1 MPGRGA
7 TRAKAFHDDGLRR
20 RCLQQSDALSLPP
33 SLVTREADITHRPAN
48 RGGRRSIGQSHRAY
62 AHPRPFP
69 FPAICICPNNLSA
82 AATAPPPFRP
92 EARMWTNDLPLSIK
106 RKRGRSP
113 LRHSGSR
120 HIVKALTKTQKHAA
134 SPLCLFATHVRG
146 RS

>member
-1 MPGRGA
+1 MMTDCGGDA
-7 TRAKAFHDDGLRR
+7 CSSLT
-20 RCLQQSDALSLPP
+20 DALSLPP

-62 AHPRPFP
+62 AHPHPFP

-106 RKRGRSP
+106 GKRGRSP

-120 HIVKALTKTQKHAA
+120 RIVKALTKTQKHAA